1 MYDASRHY
9 EPLPIM
15 ISPMTDEDSWGDD
28 TLYMAFCHGFP
39 DMVNDSAQHSARS
52 AAIRLC
58 ALGAARPQ
66 GHVSVVSQISAS
78 NSNRL
83 ECDPA
88 YLHIYLPHICSV
100 RFIHLPS
107 RTQHHIL
114 GKPAMSRTSRRAAR
128 WQFQRSRF
136 QAREGSVR
144 SRRNRSLVG
153 QWCCWATPQV
163 VSSESHR

>member
-100 RFIHLPS
+100 RFIHPPS
-107 RTQHHIL
+107 RNRHLRPLIS
-114 GKPAMSRTSRRAAR
+114 MSLSCPPERKRSTPSPVG
-128 WQFQRSRF
+128 QQRS
-136 QAREGSVR
+136 AVGSSWR
-144 SRRNRSLVG
+144 CTGHWTARSLAPE
-153 QWCCWATPQV
+153 Q
-163 VSSESHR
+163 E